1 MTDETKN
8 GEQVKCPVYVTLQKL
23 RETQRELKKEAE
35 KANEIITEK
44 IGKLE
49 TELRVKPGAIEKHH
63 FDQKHGPSVF
73 TRGRHLYASG
83 AQWNPNNLH
92 YGPDIEPPPEPDVW
106 VLQIEYLGVKIE
118 GLVTERDKIKNAVA
132 NQNTLALRSS
142 APTADELWP
151 GWREDLK
158 LITTKLVSLR
168 NKQGKLKQKLKEQD
182 ENWHRQQRLIEARS
196 ERRSNVAASTAELNR
211 MLGE

>member
-1 MTDETKN
+1 MTETN
-8 GEQVKCPVYVTLQKL
+8 GQPEKFPPHIELQKL
-23 RETQRELKKEAE
+23 RKFQSGLKAE
-35 KANEIITEK
+35 VEQANKAINEQ

-49 TELRVKPGAIEKHH
+49 SQLPHYGEVSKHSFDEKH
-63 FDQKHGPSVF
+63 GECVV
-73 TRGRHLYASG
+73 TRGRHLYESG
-83 AQWNPNNLH
+83 AQWNPRNNF
-92 YGPDIEPPPEPDVW
+92 YGPDIEPPPAPDLW
-106 VLQIEYLGVKIE
+106 VLQVEFLGVKI
-118 GLVTERDKIKNAVA
+118 GKLVTERDKIKNAVA